1 VVIHFWAEWCA
12 PCKQMDAVMQTL
24 AEEHSHAG
32 FFRVDAESL
41 PHLTEHYDVSAVPFF
56 VLLKVRLPH
65 LKHTRSH

>member
-1 VVIHFWAEWCA
+1 
-12 PCKQMDAVMQTL
+12 MQTL